1 MVGEFWEAP
10 VVFRPTI
17 ATPVFADIVVAI
29 PPAAVAWAAR
39 QSYAVVPGLPDIHAN
54 VELAPVVWGF
64 PPMPD
69 PVLGEL
75 DRIEDVDPAQVTWS
89 ALSPAASVDN
99 GSDVVQGATRPAVTW
114 AATTPTAQVDDISI
128 PTTAPVVYWSTPTPE
143 KSIGDP
149 SDPMRS
155 GVPRRFRDLDR
166 VHEYPKGDYVVR
178 SGAACSRIGHGV
190 RPLQSGEEFAGFA
203 VEHAAASDPY
213 VAVQPVGVVEL
224 EVEGVTGPTAIG
236 SEVLALHGNRF
247 TVIVGAGS
255 SIGRVVSWR
264 RGRRC
269 SVYFE
274 APAYRSL

>member
-10 VVFRPTI
+10 VVFRPTV

-29 PPAAVAWAAR
+29 PPV
-39 QSYAVVPGLPDIHAN
+39 G
-54 VELAPVVWGF
+54 
-64 PPMPD
+64 
-69 PVLGEL
+69 
-75 DRIEDVDPAQVTWS
+75 VTWS
-89 ALSPAASVDN
+89 ARQAFSRTEGDTDIFADVERAGVAWRVPDMPAPDLGGLDSIQSVDPAPVTWAAPEPAAAVDN
-99 GSDVVQGATRPAVTW
+99 GSDVVQGATRPVVTW
-114 AATTPTAQVDDISI
+114 AATTPAAQVDDISI
-128 PTTAPVVYWSTPTPE
+128 PTTAPVVYWGAPTPAR
-143 KSIGDP
+143 SIGDP

-166 VHEYPKGDYVVR
+166 VHEYPKGDYVVH

-190 RPLQSGEEFAGFA
+190 RPLQSGEEFAGFS
-203 VEHAAASDPY
+203 VEHASESDPY

-224 EVEGVTGPTAIG
+224 DVEGVTGPTAIG

-247 TVIVGAGS
+247 TVIVGSGS